1 MLSLNRVPDLATLE
15 IFVEVAQSSS
25 ISKAAR
31 NLGLSQQAVS
41 ARMRSLE
48 GTTRLSLLQ
57 RTTTG
62 ATLSPDG
69 LALLTQVER
78 VLAAAQD
85 LQQHIETTSG
95 DRAKTLE
102 VAASQTVAEHLVPH
116 WLIQFQTEVR
126 QLGQK
131 TSDVSVHVG
140 NTQDVIKFL
149 RNQVVELGFI
159 ESPHIPA
166 EFNHK
171 IIAHDQLELVVC
183 PQHPWAKQD
192 GPLSLERLTGTSLVM
207 RELGSGTR
215 DVLEF
220 ELARY
225 GRVNVPAALELGT
238 TSAVRSAAVAGI
250 APSFLSLRT
259 VQGDLDSG
267 RLVTVSTE
275 LGKVTRP
282 FTALWNGPT
291 HRLSP
296 QAQALLKITQLASNF
311 PH

>member
-15 IFVEVAQSSS
+15 IFAEVARSGS

-31 NLGLSQQAVS
+31 KLGLSQQAVS

-48 GTTRLSLLQ
+48 GVTRLSLLQ

-62 ATLSPDG
+62 ATLSPHG
-69 LALLTQVER
+69 LEFLSQADR
-78 VLAAAQD
+78 VLGAAQD
-85 LQQHIETTSG
+85 LQRHIETTSG

-116 WLIQFQTEVR
+116 WLMRFQTER
-126 QLGQK
+126 HQSGQK

-149 RNQVVELGFI
+149 RSQVVELGFI

-166 EFNHK
+166 DFSHE
-171 IIAHDQLELVVC
+171 IIAQDQLELVVS
-183 PQHPWAKQD
+183 PEHRWAKID
-192 GPLSLERLTGTSLVM
+192 ALLPLEKLIATPLVM
-207 RELGSGTR
+207 REAGSGTR

-220 ELARY
+220 ELARF
-225 GRVNVPAALELGT
+225 GMTNVPAALELGT

-259 VQGDLDSG
+259 VQDDLEVG
-267 RLVTVSTE
+267 RLVAVPTA

-291 HRLSP
+291 HRLSA
-296 QAQALLKITQLASNF
+296 QAQSFLKIAHLTNKPQ
-311 PH
+311 H

>member
-1 MLSLNRVPDLATLE
+1 MLLLNRVPDLAVLE
-15 IFVEVAQSSS
+15 IFAEVARAGS

-48 GTTRLSLLQ
+48 EVTRLSLLQ

-69 LALLTQVER
+69 LALLPQVER
-78 VLAAAQD
+78 VLNAAQD
-85 LQQHIETTSG
+85 LQRHIETTSG
-95 DRAKTLE
+95 DRANTLE
-102 VAASQTVAEHLVPH
+102 VGASQTVAEHLVPP
-116 WLIQFQTEVR
+116 WLIRFQTELH
-126 QLGQK
+126 QPGQK
-131 TSDVSVHVG
+131 TGDVSVHVG

-149 RNQVVELGFI
+149 RSQVIELGFI

-166 EFNHK
+166 EFSHK
-171 IIAHDQLELVVC
+171 VIARDQLELVVY
-183 PQHPWAKQD
+183 PQHPWAKLKS
-192 GPLSLERLTGTSLVM
+192 PLSLGTLTTTPLVM
-207 RELGSGTR
+207 RESGSGTR

-220 ELARY
+220 ELARF
-225 GRVNVPAALELGT
+225 GKVNVPAALELGT

-259 VQGDLDSG
+259 VQDDLDSG
-267 RLVTVSTE
+267 RLVAVPTE

-291 HRLSP
+291 HRLSA
-296 QAQALLKITQLASNF
+296 QAQCFLKIAHLTKTSQR
-311 PH
+311 